1 MADKTIGLSLDQW
14 RSLKQIALD
23 RDCTLGQAVEFL
35 IESLEA
41 KGKANGKDVE
51 KPGKDADGNGGKSGG

>member
-14 RSLKQIALD
+14 RALKQIALD

-35 IESLEA
+35 IESLED
-41 KGKANGKDVE
+41 KGKTDGKDVAR
-51 KPGKDADGNGGKSGG
+51 KNSSNDDNG

>member
-1 MADKTIGLSLDQW
+1 MADKTIGLSLEQW
-14 RSLKQIALD
+14 RALKQIALD

-41 KGKANGKDVE
+41 KGRDDGKDVG
-51 KPGKDADGNGGKSGG
+51 KPDSSANEDGGKAGH

>member
-1 MADKTIGLSLDQW
+1 MADKTIGLSLEQW
-14 RSLKQIALD
+14 RALKQIALD

-41 KGKANGKDVE
+41 KGEANGKDV
-51 KPGKDADGNGGKSGG
+51 KDSDSGADGNGGKSSG

>member
-14 RSLKQIALD
+14 RALKQIALD

-41 KGKANGKDVE
+41 KGKDDGKDVA
-51 KPGKDADGNGGKSGG
+51 GKNSATDVSGGKSGH

>member
-14 RSLKQIALD
+14 RALKQIALD
-23 RDCTLGQAVEFL
+23 RNCTLGQAVEYL

-41 KGKANGKDVE
+41 KGKDDGKDVDN
-51 KPGKDADGNGGKSGG
+51 KNSKND